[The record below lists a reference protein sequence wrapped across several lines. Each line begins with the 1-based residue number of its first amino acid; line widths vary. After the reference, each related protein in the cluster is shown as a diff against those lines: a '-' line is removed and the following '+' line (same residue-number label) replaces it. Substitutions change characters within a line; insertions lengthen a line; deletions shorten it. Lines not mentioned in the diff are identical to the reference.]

1 MLPKRSARV
10 LIALAGV
17 AAVTFLGYKVVPVN
31 ATTVG
36 FAYLLLILIIASSW
50 GFLEAALA
58 SLLATLVFNFFFF
71 PPVGTFTIADPQN
84 WVALSSFLATSLI
97 ASRLSAKAKV
107 RASEAL
113 ERQRDLERLYAFS
126 RAILL
131 IDKSSPFGKQLLD
144 QLALIFNF
152 EAAVLYERYSGEF
165 HCAGTSGPEGIEE
178 SLRSAALPGGPPRQ
192 ERPPFIIVG
201 VSRGSEPVASM
212 AFRGSHVPEAVVQGV
227 ANLVAIG
234 LERARAQELGQQIEA
249 ARQSEQLRTTLIDA
263 MAHEF
268 KTPLT
273 LIKAATT
280 SLLANPEV
288 PAESR
293 KEQIAIADE
302 EAEHLRELIDDAI
315 EMARLDTAHIEIH
328 AEMANPVDTLQDVLH
343 SMQTEIDEHPV
354 RIVTSGPLPPI
365 AFDKR
370 LMKLA
375 IRQLLDNALKYTPPE
390 VPVEMGAWVEDGMAM
405 LEVTDHGEGIP
416 AEEQPRIFERF
427 YRSPSV
433 KGQIPGSGLGLSIAH
448 GIARAHNG
456 ELTVSSRPGRTT
468 FRISLPAVRQEVA

>member
-1 MLPKRSARV
+1 VLRRRPVRV
-10 LIALAGV
+10 MVALSGV
-17 AAVTFLGYKVVPVN
+17 VLVTYVAYRAIPVN

-36 FAYLLLILIIASSW
+36 FAYLLLILIVASTW

-58 SLLATLVFNFFFF
+58 SVLATLVFNFFFL

-97 ASRLSAKAKV
+97 ASRLSAKAKT
-107 RASEAL
+107 RASEAV
-113 ERQRDLERLYAFS
+113 ERQRDLERLYTFS
-126 RAILL
+126 RDMLL
-131 IDKSSPFGKQLLD
+131 IDRSTPFAKQLVEK
-144 QLALIFNF
+144 LAEIFDLQ
-152 EAAVLYERYSGEF
+152 AAILYERHVGEF
-165 HCAGTSGPEGIEE
+165 HCVGISGPEGLEDD
-178 SLRSAALPGGPPRQ
+178 LRLAALPEGLSAKQ
-192 ERPPFIIVG
+192 RPPYVIVG
-201 VSRGSEPVASM
+201 VRRGSEPVASM
-212 AFRGSHVPEAVVQGV
+212 ALREAVMPDSVLQGV

-234 LERARAQELGQQIEA
+234 LERARAQDLAQQVEA

-280 SLLANPEV
+280 SLLANPDV

-293 KEQIAIADE
+293 QEQLTIADE

-315 EMARLDTAHIEIH
+315 EMARLDTARIELH
-328 AEMANPVDTLQDVLH
+328 PEMASLDDTLQDVLA
-343 SMQTEIDEHPV
+343 SMRTEIDEHPV
-354 RIVTSGPLPPI
+354 RVLSRGPLPAM

-375 IRQLLDNALKYTPPE
+375 IRQLLDNALKYTSAE
-390 VPVEMGAWVEDGMAM
+390 TPVEMGAEVKDGM
-405 LEVTDHGEGIP
+405 LSVEVTDYGKGIP
-416 AEEQPRIFERF
+416 ADEQLQIFERF
-427 YRSPSV
+427 YRSPLV
-433 KGQIPGSGLGLSIAH
+433 KRQIPGSGLGLSIAH
-448 GIARAHNG
+448 GIVRAHNG

-468 FRISLPAVRQEVA
+468 FRICLPIHREEAA